1 MRQLMFNGSQR
12 LPFLTWQVE
21 LGILVLLAAGFIVT
35 ARWALHYMEELGKK
49 EGRLTLRWQ

>member
-1 MRQLMFNGSQR
+1 MFNGTEL

-21 LGILVLLAAGFIVT
+21 LGVLVLLAVGFVFV
-35 ARWALHYMEELGKK
+35 ARWALHYMEYLGRR